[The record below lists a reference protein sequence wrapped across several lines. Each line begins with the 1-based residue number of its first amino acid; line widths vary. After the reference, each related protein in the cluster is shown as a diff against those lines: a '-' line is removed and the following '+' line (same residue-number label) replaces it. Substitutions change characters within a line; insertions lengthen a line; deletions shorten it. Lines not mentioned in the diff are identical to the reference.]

1 MRDPSLI
8 RLDDVRF
15 DYPGGPGAPSL
26 GPFTLALDAG
36 EFVAV
41 TGPSGA
47 GKSTLLGLIG
57 GLLQPSSGVRTT
69 RGAGPG
75 GSAASAFVLQ
85 THAVHPYLR
94 VWENVATAWGL
105 PRRAMW
111 ARAERVLAAF
121 DLGGLADRRGYELSG
136 GQRQRLAVARAV
148 ASRAEVIVADEPTG
162 NLDALNTARV
172 LDALEAATRRG
183 RAVVVATHDE
193 HVRVRCHRVVD
204 LAAGGAT

>member
-1 MRDPSLI
+1 MRTSCLI

-26 GPFTLALDAG
+26 GPYTLALDAG
-36 EFVAV
+36 EFVGI

-57 GLLQPSSGVRTT
+57 GLLQPSAGVRTA
-69 RGAGPG
+69 RAGSP
-75 GSAASAFVLQ
+75 ASAFVLQ

-94 VWENVATAWGL
+94 VWENVATAWGV

-148 ASRAEVIVADEPTG
+148 ASRADVIVADEPTG
-162 NLDALNTARV
+162 NLDAINTARV

-183 RAVVVATHDE
+183 RAVVVATHDD
-193 HVRVRCHRVVD
+193 HVRLRCHRIVD

>member
-1 MRDPSLI
+1 MTPSSCLV
-8 RLDDVRF
+8 RLDDVLF
-15 DYPGGPGAPSL
+15 EYPGGPGAPVL
-26 GPFTLALDAG
+26 GPFTLALGAG
-36 EFVAV
+36 EFVGV

-57 GLLQPSSGVRTT
+57 GLLQPTAGVRTS
-69 RGAGPG
+69 RG
-75 GSAASAFVLQ
+75 SVASAYVLQ

-121 DLGGLADRRGYELSG
+121 DLGALADRRGYELSG

-148 ASRAEVIVADEPTG
+148 ASRADVIVADEPTG
-162 NLDALNTARV
+162 SLDAVNTARV

-183 RAVVVATHDE
+183 RAVVVATHDD
-193 HVRVRCHRVVD
+193 HVRLRCHRVVE
-204 LAAGGAT
+204 LTPGGTA

>member
-1 MRDPSLI
+1 MRSSSLI

-36 EFVAV
+36 EFVGI

-57 GLLQPSSGVRTT
+57 GLLQPTSGVRTV
-69 RGAGPG
+69 RGTGS
-75 GSAASAFVLQ
+75 SAAPAFVLQ

-111 ARAERVLAAF
+111 ARAERVLDAF

-136 GQRQRLAVARAV
+136 GQRQRLAVARAI
-148 ASRAEVIVADEPTG
+148 ASRADVIVADEPTG
-162 NLDALNTARV
+162 NLDAVNTARV

-183 RAVVVATHDE
+183 RAVVVATHDD
-193 HVRVRCHRVVD
+193 HVRLRCRRVVD